1 MSFEVFQF
9 IDSAIQP
16 AKKNIFSIVG
26 LTATGKT
33 NLAFSL
39 AGHILATYPEFSRVD
54 IISAD
59 SRQIYEDIPVVSGAD
74 VPSNFMAVGQNDL
87 EKGFEHPYFKD
98 GNIYFHGVS
107 MLSAMQEWSVAHFQH
122 FAQTI
127 LRHSWEQNGCVIVVG
142 GTGLYHAHLFNEELL
157 DQPGP
162 SEEVR
167 AQIADEDLESLQRF
181 VQKQAPE
188 KWSEMNQSDRNNT
201 RRLVR
206 VLEQTSVAD
215 EENQN
220 IQTTL
225 TYPDVHK
232 TLYLSSDLDSIVE
245 KISRRVD
252 SRIQSGA
259 LSEIEAVVSKYE
271 DKKIP
276 QMMTATGVREL
287 LAVVNETLSLDQAK
301 EKWIQRERK
310 YAKQQKTWW
319 KSHEVDFEL
328 EV

>member
-1 MSFEVFQF
+1 MWFKAIEFV
-9 IDSAIQP
+9 DSEIQP
-16 AKKNIFSIVG
+16 SKKNIFSIVG

-39 AGHILATYPEFSRVD
+39 AKHILDMYPNFSRVD

-59 SRQIYEDIPVVSGAD
+59 SRQIYQDIPVVSGAD
-74 VPSNFMAVGQNDL
+74 VPSNFTEIGSVNL
-87 EKGFEHPYFKD
+87 EDGLEYPYFQNGKT
-98 GNIYFHGVS
+98 YFHGVS
-107 MLSAMQEWSVAHFQH
+107 ILPATEEWSVAHFQH

-127 LRHSWEQNGCVIVVG
+127 LRHSWNQNGCLIVVG

-157 DQPGP
+157 EQPGP
-162 SEEVR
+162 SESVR
-167 AQIADEDLESLQRF
+167 AQIANEDFESLQRL
-181 VQKQAPE
+181 VQQQAPE
-188 KWSEMNQSDRNNT
+188 KWGEMNQSDRNNS

-206 VLEQTSVAD
+206 VLEQTSVTH

-225 TYPDVHK
+225 IYPDVHK
-232 TLYLSSDLDSIVE
+232 TLYLGGDLDSIVE
-245 KISRRVD
+245 KISLRVD

-287 LAVVNETLSLDQAK
+287 LAVVNESLSLDQAK
-301 EKWIQRERK
+301 GKWIQRERK